1 LPAGVH
7 HRSPAESSKQRF
19 GIRSALMLTGQ
30 VVPCVLLPLLGWGW
44 DDWGGWFANPARLG
58 LTVIIVGGVVAA
70 VLMRVDVD
78 PLRKG
83 VTAVGCQK
91 AELAALLA
99 ISLGLLWFL
108 PFADQRGIFVL
119 HGEWW
124 RWVGLAMGGAGIT
137 VRLLALK
144 ALGQWFSAYVTLQ
157 PGHRLVREGIYHW
170 VRHPL
175 YLSLVIGPAGVALVF
190 RSVLILPIV
199 ALAVGFCVDR
209 IRKEERMLGE
219 EFGAEFEKYRKVSWR
234 MVPGVL

>member
-1 LPAGVH
+1 ML
-7 HRSPAESSKQRF
+7 
-19 GIRSALMLTGQ
+19 IRCARALG
-30 VVPCVLLPLLGWGW
+30 
-44 DDWGGWFANPARLG
+44 R
-58 LTVIIVGGVVAA
+58 
-70 VLMRVDVD
+70 
-78 PLRKG
+78 
-83 VTAVGCQK
+83 
-91 AELAALLA
+91 LAARKRR
-99 ISLGLLWFL
+99 W
-108 PFADQRGIFVL
+108 
-119 HGEWW
+119 E

-144 ALGQWFSAYVTLQ
+144 ALGQCFSAYVTLQ

-175 YLSLVIGPAGVALVF
+175 YLSLVIGPAGAALVF

-199 ALAVGFCVDR
+199 ALAAGFCVDR